1 MKKILIAFFVITT
14 LLALSMYGYGFDL
27 NLKKKGC
34 ETACNSTY
42 DECMKSAQKEFEQG
56 KDKVK
61 KAAQE
66 ASCGAAKDECYKNC
80 SK

>member
-1 MKKILIAFFVITT
+1 MKKILIAFFVIAT

-34 ETACNSTY
+34 ETACDSTY
-42 DECMKSAQKEFEQG
+42 DECKKSAQEAFKEG
-56 KDKVK
+56 KDKAK

-66 ASCGAAKDECYKNC
+66 KACGTAKDECYKKC
-80 SK
+80 DK